1 MVKLG
6 IKIRKNHISECTL
19 GSLYY
24 LPSSPS
30 VAQVTSWVEMT
41 AGHSQVSSLCR
52 ARKFLCGGQGSS
64 VPASPLPPPPLGRQC
79 EWSLPFALSMACW
92 EEDTRYKFTAG
103 KANWKTSTVS
113 ITQFLPLGIEVPWGF
128 YLYLGTWV
136 GLRIRIVSGHTLHLL
151 PLLGSKRQEK
161 SGKVNV

>member
-1 MVKLG
+1 MYTWEFVL
-6 IKIRKNHISECTL
+6 SALLTF
-19 GSLYY
+19 
-24 LPSSPS
+24 SSPGDILS
-30 VAQVTSWVEMT
+30 GNDCRPQPGELAVQST
-41 AGHSQVSSLCR
+41 QVSLGRPRQQCSCI
-52 ARKFLCGGQGSS
+52 
-64 VPASPLPPPPLGRQC
+64 PLPPPALGRQC